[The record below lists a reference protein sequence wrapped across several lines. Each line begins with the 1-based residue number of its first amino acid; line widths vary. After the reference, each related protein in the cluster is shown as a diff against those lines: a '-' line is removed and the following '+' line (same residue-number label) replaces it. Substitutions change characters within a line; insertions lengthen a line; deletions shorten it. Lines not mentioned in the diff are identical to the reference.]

1 MIMRCV
7 VFSTLIAPT
16 SPRDTAVVD
25 LLRCDTSKLYTCHRY
40 ERLAPESLTGKSA
53 YDVTGII
60 GLPRASQTTSIPH

>member
-7 VFSTLIAPT
+7 MSCTLIAPA

-25 LLRCDTSKLYTCHRY
+25 LLRYDTYRLYTCHRY
-40 ERLAPESLTGKSA
+40 EHLAPEPFAGKSEH
-53 YDVTGII
+53 DVTGII

>member
-7 VFSTLIAPT
+7 MSCTLIAPT

-25 LLRCDTSKLYTCHRY
+25 LLRYDTYRLYTCHRY
-40 ERLAPESLTGKSA
+40 EHLAPESLAGKSEH
-53 YDVTGII
+53 DVTGII